1 MTNSER
7 AERDKL
13 WAAVKR
19 DYFAAVETVAG
30 VRSDRDDRRWNRLLA
45 NWRALCSLDTDRA
58 ATLAHGFHEVYM
70 LFDID
75 LRGPAVDESEQLT
88 EVHDALRAMPNADE
102 EPFRTM
108 YALGEEALQR
118 HIDEDQPLL

>member
-7 AERDKL
+7 VERDKL

-30 VRSDRDDRRWNRLLA
+30 VRSDQDHRRWNRLLT

-58 ATLAHGFHEVYM
+58 AALAHGFHEVSM
-70 LFDID
+70 LFDAD
-75 LRGPAVDESEQLT
+75 VRGPAADQSEEIV

-102 EPFRTM
+102 EPFRKM

>member
-30 VRSDRDDRRWNRLLA
+30 IRRDQDQRRWNRLLT

-58 ATLAHGFHEVYM
+58 ATLAHGFHEVST
-70 LFDID
+70 LFGADV
-75 LRGPAVDESEQLT
+75 RGPSADQPEQII
-88 EVHDALRAMPNADE
+88 EVHDALRAMPNPDE
-102 EPFRTM
+102 EPFRKM

-118 HIDEDQPLL
+118 HIDEDRPLL

>member
-7 AERDKL
+7 AESDKL

-30 VRSDRDDRRWNRLLA
+30 IRSDQDHRRWNRLLT
-45 NWRALCSLDTDRA
+45 NWRALRSLDTDRA
-58 ATLAHGFHEVYM
+58 AALAHGFREVSM
-70 LFDID
+70 LFDAD
-75 LRGPAVDESEQLT
+75 VRGPATDQSEEII
-88 EVHDALRAMPNADE
+88 EVRDAVRAMPNSDE
-102 EPFRTM
+102 EPFRQM